1 MGGLGIYRCD
11 SRKPSSLCGQSR
23 LQVPVANNKTC
34 VSQLQQQRSLNRH
47 DSIRPLADDKSLSG
61 SSYNEQLSPLNKKNL
76 PGRSVSFRESDMTN
90 YSRSKRV
97 ARSRPGSLRNSRPDY
112 SRLRSGSCSNADS
125 GHLRPD
131 ALLPTSSRRSSF
143 RMPSRQASIRE
154 NRLTARRTST
164 SGDSI
169 PSLPP
174 PSPRSRSVVIHR
186 IPIHTGQQQH
196 RQQRQQQE
204 TDESKSF
211 YCRSASLSS
220 DPMTRGWRSTIAK
233 LIRAK
238 STSGN
243 SVGSNGTDC
252 SSPSSKSRRLRIQSS
267 LAVDLGQHMNEKL
280 DAEVSD
286 HTLSSGGSNHP
297 SSSMGSSGV
306 NHSDSHIDI
315 CVIQATPAASPCA
328 SIRSTLS
335 GDSLEMAAIK
345 SIPPYT
351 TFKQP
356 AMSVRDRRRCFA
368 RMKGQTIDHDNEI
381 LTIDTSFLAPPT
393 IEYSSA
399 AGHGMNPSSLLAHP
413 LADLRSRS
421 TSPVRH
427 PATSWLQVFNNE
439 PNLNARANCH
449 PPTTKKSHPV
459 AVGGKSPALSVEHL
473 GVSQFQVASVAHIQ
487 THRPTS
493 QQSVSPNP
501 SIQHYGA
508 QFPF

>member
-23 LQVPVANNKTC
+23 LQVPVVNPNNKPC
-34 VSQLQQQRSLNRH
+34 VPQLQQQRSLNRH
-47 DSIRPLADDKSLSG
+47 DSIRPDDKSLTG
-61 SSYNEQLSPLNKKNL
+61 SSHNEQLSPLNKKNL

-90 YSRSKRV
+90 YSRSKRM

-143 RMPSRQASIRE
+143 RMPTRQASIRE

-186 IPIHTGQQQH
+186 IPIHSVQQQ
-196 RQQRQQQE
+196 QQQQPQAM
-204 TDESKSF
+204 DESKSF
-211 YCRSASLSS
+211 HCRSASLSS
-220 DPMTRGWRSTIAK
+220 DPLARGWRSTIAK

-238 STSGN
+238 SASGN

-252 SSPSSKSRRLRIQSS
+252 SSPSSKSRRSGIQQSS
-267 LAVDLGQHMNEKL
+267 LAVDLGQHMNERP
-280 DAEVSD
+280 DAEVSE
-286 HTLSSGGSNHP
+286 HTFSSGSNHP
-297 SSSMGSSGV
+297 SSLGSSGV

-335 GDSLEMAAIK
+335 GDSLEMATIK

-351 TFKQP
+351 RSKEP
-356 AMSVRDRRRCFA
+356 ASDRMSVRDRRRCFA

-393 IEYSSA
+393 IEYSSGA

-413 LADLRSRS
+413 LADFRSRS

-439 PNLNARANCH
+439 PNLNARANFH
-449 PPTTKKSHPV
+449 PPTTRKSHTV
-459 AVGGKSPALSVEHL
+459 TAGGKSPAPSVEHL
-473 GVSQFQVASVAHIQ
+473 GVSQLQVASAA
-487 THRPTS
+487 HRPTS
-493 QQSVSPNP
+493 QQSINP
-501 SIQHYGA
+501 SIQHYGT